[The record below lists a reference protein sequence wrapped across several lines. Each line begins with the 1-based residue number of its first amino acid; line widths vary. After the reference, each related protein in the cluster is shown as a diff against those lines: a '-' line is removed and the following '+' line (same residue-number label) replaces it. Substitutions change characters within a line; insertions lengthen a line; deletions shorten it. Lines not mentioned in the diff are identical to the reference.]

1 MKLSKKVTISFV
13 LAILLSIFIVSLI
26 SNTILNNNFDK
37 YLVSEQDGKLEE
49 ISKEINEL
57 YKENGYQIYEKQIS
71 SYASLENLNIKINNL
86 EDKTLYSSDQ
96 MHGMGKMGNMN
107 NMHKRRMQSHGMDE
121 GEYLEKEFPLYKD
134 SETVGFIVIGYIDN
148 SYLTEGALVFKD
160 TLTRILFVSAIV
172 ALIVGVITSLFLS
185 RGLTRPLI
193 NIRNTALE
201 MQRGNLSGKSTLK
214 TNTLEI
220 KELSNSINYLGATLS
235 KQEDIRKKY
244 ASDISHELRTPI
256 STLKSHV
263 EAIMDGVWEPSDEH
277 LNILLTEINRLSS
290 LVDDLK
296 TSFNSS
302 EHGLVLNK
310 SNFNLSSELNNI
322 ITSFI
327 PILKEEN
334 IYLEEDIEENI
345 LINMDK
351 NKLKQII
358 YNLLSNSIKYSEVK
372 GNIWVNLEKDGKDIA
387 IIRIKDDG
395 FGIKEEHLP
404 LIFDRFYRI
413 DESRNKDTGGTG
425 LGLSIVK
432 SIVNAHDGTIDIKSK
447 YGKGTEFIITLPL
460 DN

>member
-1 MKLSKKVTISFV
+1 MKLSKKVSLSFV
-13 LAILLSIFIVSLI
+13 LAILFSIFVVSLV

-37 YLVSEQDGKLEE
+37 YLVSEQEVKLEE
-49 ISKEINEL
+49 ISKEINDL

-71 SYASLENLNIKINNL
+71 SYASLENLTIKINNL

-96 MHGMGKMGNMN
+96 MHGMGNMN
-107 NMHKRRMQSHGMDE
+107 NMHMRGMKRQRMDQ
-121 GEYLEKEFPLYKD
+121 GEYLEKDFPLYKEND
-134 SETVGFIVIGYIDN
+134 VVGSIVIGYIDN

-160 TLTRILFVSAIV
+160 TLTRILILSAIV

-185 RGLTRPLI
+185 KSLTRPLI
-193 NIRNTALE
+193 SIRNTALE
-201 MQRGNLSGKSTLK
+201 IQRGNFSEKSSLN
-214 TNTLEI
+214 TNTVEI

-302 EHGLVLNK
+302 EHGIVLNK
-310 SNFNLSSELNNI
+310 SSFNLSSELNNI

-334 IYLEEDIEENI
+334 IYLEQDIEENI

-372 GNIWVNLEKDGKDIA
+372 GNIWVNLENDGKGTA

-432 SIVNAHDGTIDIKSK
+432 SIVNAHNGTIDIRSK

>member
-1 MKLSKKVTISFV
+1 MMKLSKKITLSFT

-26 SNTILNNNFDK
+26 SNAILNNNFDK
-37 YLVSEQDGKLEE
+37 YLVSEQEIKLEE

-71 SYASLENLNIKINNL
+71 SYASLENLTIKINDL
-86 EDKTLYSSDQ
+86 EDTTLYSSDQ
-96 MHGMGKMGNMN
+96 MHGMG
-107 NMHKRRMQSHGMDE
+107 NMHRRRMKSNRMDE
-121 GEYLEKEFPLYKD
+121 GEYLEREFPLYQD

-148 SYLTEGALVFKD
+148 SYLTESALVFKD

-172 ALIVGVITSLFLS
+172 ALIIGVITSLFLS

-193 NIRNTALE
+193 NIRDTALE
-201 MQRGNLSGKSTLK
+201 IQRGNLSERSSLK

-244 ASDISHELRTPI
+244 ASDVSHELRTPI

-263 EAIMDGVWEPSDEH
+263 EAIMDGVWEPTDKH

-302 EHGLVLNK
+302 EHGIVLNK
-310 SNFNLSSELNNI
+310 TSFSLSDELNNI

-334 IYLEEDIEENI
+334 IYLEQDIEENI

-358 YNLLSNSIKYSEVK
+358 YNLLSNSIKYSEGK
-372 GNIWVNLEKDGKDIA
+372 GNIWVHLEKNVKNTA
-387 IIRIKDDG
+387 IIRIKDNG
-395 FGIKEEHLP
+395 IGIKEEHLS

-447 YGKGTEFIITLPL
+447 YGEGTEFIITIPL
-460 DN
+460 DK